1 MTGDWMVR
9 PRPESE
15 GMKKF
20 LMLPVI
26 LAIGFGILM
35 LIDSE
40 PAKKPSTDEDEA
52 EMVTLPSGLKYRI
65 LKEGE
70 GRETKAGD
78 SVVVHYTGKL
88 TNGVVFDSSHNR
100 GDPFTFVLGAGRVI
114 KGWDEGVV
122 GMKVGEKRKLVIP
135 PELGYGSRGS
145 PPSIPPNAK
154 LIFEVEVVDI
164 K

>member
-1 MTGDWMVR
+1 MTADPMVR

-20 LMLPVI
+20 LLLPVI

-40 PAKKPSTDEDEA
+40 PANKTPADEDEA

-65 LKEGE
+65 LKEGV
-70 GRETKAGD
+70 GREVKAGD
-78 SVVVHYTGKL
+78 TAVVHYTGKL
-88 TNGVVFDSSHNR
+88 TNGVVFDSSHRR
-100 GDPFTFVLGAGRVI
+100 GEPFSFVLGAGTVI

-135 PELGYGSRGS
+135 AELGYGSRGS

-154 LIFEVEVVDI
+154 LIFEVELVGV